1 VRNIIPITD
10 LQQKTKEC
18 VERVRATGIPLV
30 ITQRGRAA
38 AILTSAENFE
48 GYLVTLDEM
57 SYPDWEAKLRRASK
71 ELDAGGGIELETF
84 LKKKSKR
91 KRLG

>member
-1 VRNIIPITD
+1 MRNIIPITD
-10 LQQKTKEC
+10 LQQRTKEY

-38 AILTSAENFE
+38 AILASAENFE

-57 SYPDWEAKLRRASK
+57 SYPDWEAKLRRAAK

-84 LKKKSKR
+84 LRKGKKR